1 LTPHLK
7 IDFSMM
13 SIDTYRDIMLKIY
26 EKNEFIVTCY
36 DVVNNID
43 TTNKMYFTT
52 EEMPKLWTVVE
63 ALNGNEDAIELLGVQ
78 DYVVEMVGTNA
89 PMDEI
94 DVLYYDNNGNLIEGA
109 SHQAIIGSEFIVDYN
124 FIAPSGYRFDGEW
137 KDEKGSIYRNGDVVK
152 VNAYN
157 EKTLAIKL
165 YAQVVNTNQ
174 YTLSFSYGN
183 GNVLY
188 SQTAGAINS
197 VPIVSPQ
204 RIGIAIANA
213 QIKLENGDWFQ
224 LPEQGTGSK
233 TVKFDDTNREPYE
246 FKGWYW
252 TTEPHEST
260 RVNIDTMFDYDFN
273 RTIYQIYSPKKYQVT
288 YVTND
293 ENISFDSVLVEY
305 AQSVPLP
312 TPRKVGYAF
321 GGWYTTSDFKDK
333 TKFSGTM
340 PPCPITLYGKWTEIK
355 Q

>member
-1 LTPHLK
+1 MQL
-7 IDFSMM
+7 
-13 SIDTYRDIMLKIY
+13 IY
-26 EKNEFIVTCY
+26 EKNEFTVTCY
-36 DVVNNID
+36 DVVNNSI

-52 EEMPKLWTVVE
+52 EEMPKLWTIVE
-63 ALNGNEDAIELLGVQ
+63 AVGGNEEAIELLGVQ

-89 PMDEI
+89 PMEEI
-94 DVLYYDNNGNLIEGA
+94 DILYYDNNGKLIEGA
-109 SHQAIIGSEFIVDYN
+109 SHQAIIGTEFIVDYN
-124 FIAPSGYRFDGEW
+124 FIAPSGYRFEGVW
-137 KDEKGSIYRNGDVVK
+137 KDQFGLVFRNGDVVK
-152 VNAYN
+152 ANYYDRDDMS
-157 EKTLAIKL
+157 LKL

-183 GNVLY
+183 GKVLY
-188 SQTAGAINS
+188 SQTEGEINS
-197 VPIVSPQ
+197 VPILGSQ
-204 RIGIAIANA
+204 SIRDAISSA
-213 QIKLENGDWFQ
+213 QIKLEDGTYFQ

-233 TVKFDDTNREPYE
+233 TVTVNEITYEPYE

-252 TTEPHEST
+252 TTEPHEQM
-260 RVNIDTMFDYDFN
+260 RVTSDTKFN
-273 RTIYQIYSPKKYQVT
+273 YNLNRSIYQIYSPKKYNVT